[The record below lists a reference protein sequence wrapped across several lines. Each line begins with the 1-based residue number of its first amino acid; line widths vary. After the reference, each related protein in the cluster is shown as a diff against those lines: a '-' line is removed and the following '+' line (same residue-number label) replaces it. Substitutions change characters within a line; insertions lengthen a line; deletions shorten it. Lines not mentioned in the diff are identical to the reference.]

1 MINLDDSYEYIAT
14 ALTDKGYCIL
24 PQILPETL
32 TSALTERVTNL
43 ATEQFSTAG
52 IGRNNTLHFNESIRN
67 DETYWLTDDNN
78 IDKQYLDWMKQL
90 RIEIN
95 QRLYMGLFKFE
106 AHYAHYRQGAFY
118 KRHLDAF
125 KGKSNRVLSILLYLN
140 KDWQTADAGELL
152 LYDDNNTLIE
162 TVLPTYGKVIIF
174 LSDRFPHEVLKA
186 NRNRYSIAGWFH
198 IRG

>member
-140 KDWQTADAGELL
+140 KDWQTGDAGELL

>member
-32 TSALTERVTNL
+32 TSALTARVTNL

-140 KDWQTADAGELL
+140 KDWQTGDAGELL

>member
-32 TSALTERVTNL
+32 TSALTARVTNL